1 MCNRNVQSAAGKSL
15 GAIEQTTRTTATDVT
30 SLLGKVDT
38 ITARDVA
45 LQGTMTQ
52 QVHELSLSRRE
63 TLETVSLVRRI
74 DSASSSTES
83 QLKDLASGQQLHR
96 QQTMGLE
103 ERISELKEI
112 MVAQGQQGSPT
123 EQFLHMLMSK
133 PAFLKSWQ
141 DSMSEGEF
149 ESSGSQSMG
158 TVPDSISTSKR
169 PRQRHTSYA
178 CGCYRRRRLTRTYSN
193 WSVLS
198 FFNELVVDT
207 KHDLG
212 CPKYSERQVTRER
225 TVGVTYT
232 GLHQLLN
239 IALAASFRHVRG
251 AGGSSISP
259 MFRYYATVDK
269 DNSPAF
275 RVVRAISHGL
285 WYLYSHKGKAISL
298 PELEFRS
305 NMIVK
310 YGIRKLRGVFQQ
322 NASSPTDLDQEG
334 VSLLGHVS
342 HMVRYCPLICFP
354 ISLLLM
360 FLFHSLLHTSIP
372 MAPFSH

>member
-1 MCNRNVQSAAGKSL
+1 M
-15 GAIEQTTRTTATDVT
+15 
-30 SLLGKVDT
+30 
-38 ITARDVA
+38 
-45 LQGTMTQ
+45 
-52 QVHELSLSRRE
+52 SLSRRE

-74 DSASSSTES
+74 DSASSSTDS

-96 QQTMGLE
+96 QQTMNLE
-103 ERISELKEI
+103 EKISELKEI
-112 MVAQGQQGSPT
+112 MVTQGQQGSPA

-141 DSMSEGEF
+141 DSMSESAF
-149 ESSGSQSMG
+149 DASGSQSTG
-158 TVPDSISTSKR
+158 TAPDSMSTPKR
-169 PRQRHTSYA
+169 SRQRHTSYA
-178 CGCYRRRRLTRTYSN
+178 CGCYRHRRLTRTYSN
-193 WSVLS
+193 WSGLS

-239 IALAASFRHVRG
+239 IALAASFCHVRG

-259 MFRYYATVDK
+259 MFRYYATVDRES
-269 DNSPAF
+269 SPAF
-275 RVVRAISHGL
+275 RVVRAISYGL
-285 WYLYSHKGKAISL
+285 WYLYSHKGREMSL
-298 PELEFRS
+298 GQLEFRS

-310 YGIRKLRGVFQQ
+310 YGIRKLRGIFQQ
-322 NASSPTDLDQEG
+322 NASSPTDLDLEG

-342 HMVRYCPLICFP
+342 HVVRCCPVVCFP
-354 ISLLLM
+354 ISVVLILLIR
-360 FLFHSLLHTSIP
+360 SLLHISTP